1 MVARALARRRPPH
14 RRKRAADHRRAV
26 PEADLQRRIEQ
37 RLGADVQLVSLDRQ
51 ARLERD

>member
-1 MVARALARRRPPH
+1 MVARALARRPPH

-37 RLGADVQLVSLDRQ
+37 RLGADVQLVLDRQ